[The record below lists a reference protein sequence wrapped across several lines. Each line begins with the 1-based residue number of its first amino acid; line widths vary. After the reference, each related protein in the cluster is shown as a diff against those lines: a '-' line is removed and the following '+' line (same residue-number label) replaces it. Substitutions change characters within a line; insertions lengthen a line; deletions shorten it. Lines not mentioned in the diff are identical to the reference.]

1 MATNIVLLVQ
11 IILYC
16 TQEYSRVAYA
26 GHEFRTE
33 SSQQGMKTDN
43 AKVRVPFRGPRGG
56 LRLQQ
61 FYGQICRIFM
71 HRAWVG
77 GPEICVL
84 DVQWYENRGMS
95 SVSGNPLVRVPD
107 EPSSEFNLTLLSNC
121 YQIPIAVW
129 PHDLLQLQDQ
139 EDDAAASSL
148 LEIIDRNQQENA
160 S

>member
-1 MATNIVLLVQ
+1 MH
-11 IILYC
+11 Y
-16 TQEYSRVAYA
+16 TQEHSRVAYT

-33 SSQQGMKTDN
+33 SSQLGMKTDN
-43 AKVRVPFRGPRGG
+43 AKVRVPFRGARGG
-56 LRLQQ
+56 LQQ
-61 FYGQICRIFM
+61 LYGQICRIFM

-84 DVQWYENRGMS
+84 EVQWYENRGMS

-129 PHDLLQLQDQ
+129 PHDLLQLQAK
-139 EDDAAASSL
+139 DAAASSL
-148 LEIIDRNQQENA
+148 LEIIDRNQEEHVQDA
-160 S
+160 